1 MQNAPG
7 RLGAVLVSVVLAA
20 STATAVADAEPV
32 SPGFFGVV
40 PQAPLTPRDFARMRG
55 VVKTIRMSIYW
66 PECEPAPGEYNFRAV
81 DRQVSAAAAAGIR
94 VQPFVNGTPSW
105 LAAEPARPPLGARAS
120 RAWSRFL
127 RAVVRRYGSRGEF
140 WTSQKSRMPMR
151 QWQVWNEPNFA
162 LFWRPWPS
170 PAAYARLL
178 RISARAIRA
187 ADPRAKIVLGGVA
200 PVRGG
205 IGIGV
210 FLRRLFRL
218 PGVRHSFDI
227 AAVHPYASSVPGVE
241 YRLREARRAMV
252 EASLG
257 SRPLLVTEIGV
268 ASLGDYPS
276 AFVEGP
282 DGQAAFLKGAYTRL
296 IEMRRRW
303 RIAGI
308 DWFTWQDA
316 LQSDPQCAFCQGA
329 GLVSLSGRFKPA
341 WWAFREVVRRG
352 GLVHAGKTPR

>member
-1 MQNAPG
+1 M
-7 RLGAVLVSVVLAA
+7 SVVLAA